1 MAWRPVIPVALPP
14 DPADPG
20 GPEGLPAW
28 SSAQAPMTP
37 GTPASPPAAAAS
49 CRVEEG
55 PGAELGVPVSAMR
68 APVSRG
74 ETRPRAWRLDQ
85 LHRLGQLLDQHE
97 EAVMAAL
104 AADLGKPPTEAYFEL
119 VAVRQELAHTRRH
132 LAAWMAPQRIG
143 LPAWAQPARA
153 RVLCEPL
160 GCVLILG
167 PWNYPFQLCLHPLV
181 SALAAG
187 NTAVLKPSEHA
198 PRTAALIASLI
209 PRHFAPE
216 TVQVVLGDGSVAAAL
231 LEQHFDHIFFTGG
244 GRVGSLV
251 MAAAARQLTPVTLE
265 LGGKSPA
272 IVLADAD
279 IPVTARRLAWGKGL
293 NAGQTCVAPDHL
305 LVVPEIREA
314 LVAAI
319 QTEFTRLY
327 GSDPL
332 ASPDLGAIVNEQR
345 FAHLSTLLEGAGGRV
360 LAGGQADPV
369 RRMISP
375 TLIAVEDPDHDPL
388 MGEELFGPLLPLVT
402 VANLEEALQRI
413 RCGPKPLALY
423 LFSRSRA
430 AQERL
435 LATTSSGGVAFNDVV
450 VQAGMVSLPFGG
462 VGASGMGAYH
472 GETGFRT
479 FSHRRSVV
487 ARPFRL
493 DLPFRYP
500 PYGNRLPLLRR
511 LLG

>member
-1 MAWRPVIPVALPP
+1 M
-14 DPADPG
+14 
-20 GPEGLPAW
+20 
-28 SSAQAPMTP
+28 SP
-37 GTPASPPAAAAS
+37 GTSASAPAP
-49 CRVEEG
+49 VD
-55 PGAELGVPVSAMR
+55 VSAGVAKTHGTGPTIPELAVPISSMR
-68 APVSRG
+68 AAVSRG
-74 ETRPRAWRLDQ
+74 DTRPRSWRNDQ
-85 LHRLGQLLDQHE
+85 LTRLGRLLSEHE
-97 EAVMAAL
+97 QEVMAAL
-104 AADLGKPPTEAYFEL
+104 AADLGKPATEAYFEL
-119 VAVRQELAHTRRH
+119 VAVRHELAHSRRH
-132 LAAWMAPQRIG
+132 LAGWMQPKRIG
-143 LPAWAQPARA
+143 LPAWAQPASA
-153 RVLCEPL
+153 RVVCEPL

-198 PRTAALIASLI
+198 PRTAELIASLI

-216 TVQVVLGDGSVAAAL
+216 TVQVVLGDGQVAAAL
-231 LEQHFDHIFFTGG
+231 LEERFDHIFFTGG
-244 GRVGSLV
+244 ERVGSLV

-279 IPVTARRLAWGKGL
+279 LEVTARRLAWGKGL

-305 LVVPEIREA
+305 LVVPEIREP
-314 LVAAI
+314 LVAALKR
-319 QTEFTRLY
+319 EFERLY

-332 ASPDLGAIVNEQR
+332 TSPDLGAIVNERR
-345 FAHLSTLLEGAGGRV
+345 FGHLSGLLEGAAGRV
-360 LAGGQADPV
+360 LAGGQTDPA
-369 RRMISP
+369 RRRISP

-388 MGEELFGPLLPLVT
+388 MQEELFGPLLPLVT
-402 VANLEEALQRI
+402 VADLEEALERV
-413 RCGPKPLALY
+413 RRGAKPLALY
-423 LFSRSRA
+423 LFSRSRG

-435 LATTSSGGVAFNDVV
+435 LATTSSGSVAFNDVV
-450 VQAGMVSLPFGG
+450 VQAGIVNLPFGG

-487 ARPFRL
+487 ARPFRF

-500 PYGNRLPLLRR
+500 PYGNRLALLKR